1 MGLFD
6 KVARILH
13 ENTEDTKNVAASTT
27 PAKKSEPTSPPLD
40 SEARK
45 AYEQGFDCYRKGEYE
60 EAARL
65 YRISADLGFFRA
77 QYSLALLYSEGLGV
91 EKDLDAAELWAQK
104 AADQGYE
111 AAAKLVK
118 DLQEKRST
126 SSDALALGIN
136 FYEQENYEQAVR
148 HFRTAANADHADAQ
162 TCLAACYATGEG
174 VEKDLDTAEL
184 WAKRALDSGDEQAA
198 ELLDAIHEEQ
208 RDEAFE
214 LGVSCCEQG
223 DYTQAF
229 QYFHTAAQLGLPN
242 AQFNLAL
249 CYFKGEGVEQNLD
262 MATLWAKRASEQGF
276 EAAAEL
282 LELLKAAK
290 AHPFDLGVAC
300 YEKGHYT
307 QAVQHFRTAAEQG
320 IAEAQFNLALC
331 YSQGKGVEES
341 QSEAARWY
349 RAAAEQGDQ
358 KAAEALARLRKKE
371 AAEAF
376 NLGLACHE
384 KGDYVQATQQFRTA
398 AELGLTTAQ
407 CRLALCYFEGE
418 GVEQDLDMAIL
429 WVERASKQG
438 LESAAELLKLLKAA
452 KEHPFDLGVACLKQE
467 DFVQAARLF
476 RIAAKQG
483 DAKAQFNL
491 ALCYQQGLG
500 VEQNDSEAFHW
511 YHEAA
516 EQGIADAQFCLALC
530 YAQGI
535 GEEKNLSEAVRWFR
549 AAAEQGIADA
559 QFNLALCYSQGKG
572 VEENQSEAVRWF
584 RAAAE
589 QGYVGAQFNLA
600 LCYAQGEGVE
610 KDLDMAITWA
620 ERAHEQDYEDAK
632 ELLFILKLQREK
644 EKPHFLIAAER
655 GDANAQFALALRYAD
670 GDGVEQDQS
679 KAVHWYQKAAEQ
691 GHAKAQ
697 FNLAVRYENGNGIER
712 DQTKAVRWYLKAAQ
726 QGHSGAQF
734 NLALCYRD
742 GDGVQEDQWKASH
755 WFHMAAEQGDA
766 VAQFNLAV
774 RYEEGRGIHQDQSK
788 AIRWYRTAA
797 YQGYA
802 NAQNNLAICYEQGR
816 GVKQDQS
823 EAVRWYRAAAE
834 QGYASAQFNLALCYI
849 NGDGVEPNMPEA
861 IHWYIKAAEQGHTT
875 AQFNLAVRYEN
886 GNGVEKNQSEAVRWY
901 RAAAQQ
907 GYASAQYN
915 LSICYRDGDGVAVD
929 LDTAE
934 LWAQKAV
941 EQGYESAPK
950 LLEGIRQRKSR

>member
-13 ENTEDTKNVAASTT
+13 ENTEDTKNVAADTNT
-27 PAKKSEPTSPPLD
+27 AKKAEPASPPLD
-40 SEARK
+40 SEART
-45 AYEQGFDCYRKGEYE
+45 AYEQGFACYRNRKYE

-65 YRISADLGFFRA
+65 YRTSADLGFFRA
-77 QYSLALLYSEGLGV
+77 QYALALLYMEGYGV

-104 AADQGYE
+104 AADQGHE
-111 AAAKLVK
+111 SAAKLVK
-118 DLQEKRST
+118 DLQEKQSAAA
-126 SSDALALGIN
+126 DALALGIN

-174 VEKDLDTAEL
+174 VERDLDTAEL

-214 LGVSCCEQG
+214 LGVSCHEQG

-242 AQFNLAL
+242 AQFSLAL
-249 CYFKGEGVEQNLD
+249 CYFEGEGVEQDLD
-262 MATLWAKRASEQGF
+262 MAILWVERASEQGF

-341 QSEAARWY
+341 QSEAVRWY

-384 KGDYVQATQQFRTA
+384 KGDYVQAAQYFRTA

-418 GVEQDLDMAIL
+418 GVEQDLDMAFL
-429 WVERASKQG
+429 WVERASEQG

-452 KEHPFDLGVACLKQE
+452 KDHPFDLGFACLATE
-467 DFVQAARLF
+467 DFVQAARFF
-476 RIAAKQG
+476 RIAAAQG
-483 DAKAQFNL
+483 DAKAQFNLALFYQQGLGVEQNGSEAFHWYHEAAEQGVAEAQFNL

-500 VEQNDSEAFHW
+500 VEQNDSEAVHW
-511 YHEAA
+511 YHKAA
-516 EQGIADAQFCLALC
+516 EQGIA
-530 YAQGI
+530 
-535 GEEKNLSEAVRWFR
+535 E
-549 AAAEQGIADA
+549 A
-559 QFNLALCYSQGKG
+559 QFNLALCYQQGEG
-572 VEENQSEAVRWF
+572 VEKNQSEAVHWY

-589 QGYVGAQFNLA
+589 QGYVGAQYNLSV
-600 LCYAQGEGVE
+600 CYARGEGVE
-610 KDLDMAITWA
+610 RDLDMAITWA
-620 ERAHEQDYEDAK
+620 ERAHEQGYEAADK
-632 ELLFILKLQREK
+632 LLFNLRLEREK
-644 EKPHFLIAAER
+644 AKPHFLIAAER

-670 GDGVEQDQS
+670 GDGVEQNQS

-734 NLALCYRD
+734 NLAVCYRD
-742 GDGVQEDQWKASH
+742 GNGVQEDQWKASH

-797 YQGYA
+797 HHGYA

-816 GVKQDQS
+816 GVKQDQH

-834 QGYASAQFNLALCYI
+834 QG
-849 NGDGVEPNMPEA
+849 
-861 IHWYIKAAEQGHTT
+861 H
-875 AQFNLAVRYEN
+875 
-886 GNGVEKNQSEAVRWY
+886 
-901 RAAAQQ
+901 
-907 GYASAQYN
+907 ASAQYN

-941 EQGYESAPK
+941 EQGHESAPK
-950 LLEGIRQRKSR
+950 LLEGIRQRKNSR

>member
-45 AYEQGFDCYRKGEYE
+45 TYEQGFDCYRNREYE

-77 QYSLALLYSEGLGV
+77 QYALALLYMEGYGV
-91 EKDLDAAELWAQK
+91 EKDLDAAELWAQR

-118 DLQEKRST
+118 ELQEKQSAAA
-126 SSDALALGIN
+126 DALALGIN

-162 TCLAACYATGEG
+162 ACLAACYATGEG
-174 VEKDLDTAEL
+174 VERDLDTAEL

-214 LGVSCCEQG
+214 LGVSCYKQG

-229 QYFHTAAQLGLPN
+229 QY
-242 AQFNLAL
+242 
-249 CYFKGEGVEQNLD
+249 
-262 MATLWAKRASEQGF
+262 
-276 EAAAEL
+276 
-282 LELLKAAK
+282 
-290 AHPFDLGVAC
+290 
-300 YEKGHYT
+300 
-307 QAVQHFRTAAEQG
+307 
-320 IAEAQFNLALC
+320 
-331 YSQGKGVEES
+331 
-341 QSEAARWY
+341 Y
-349 RAAAEQGDQ
+349 RAAAEQGNA
-358 KAAEALARLRKKE
+358 KAQLALA
-371 AAEAF
+371 F
-376 NLGLACHE
+376 
-384 KGDYVQATQQFRTA
+384 
-398 AELGLTTAQ
+398 
-407 CRLALCYFEGE
+407 CYFEGE
-418 GVEQDLDMAIL
+418 GVEQDLDAAIL
-429 WVERASKQG
+429 WAERASEQG
-438 LESAAELLKLLKAA
+438 FEAAAKLLKLLKTA

-467 DFVQAARLF
+467 DFEQAVLFF
-476 RIAAKQG
+476 RIAAEQG
-483 DAKAQFNL
+483 DAKAQVTL
-491 ALCYQQGLG
+491 AACYANGDGVERDLTAAAAWAQKAADQGLE
-500 VEQNDSEAFHW
+500 VATETLEFIKRKMVDEAFAAGTACYEKGDYAQAVQHFRT
-511 YHEAA
+511 AA
-516 EQGIADAQFCLALC
+516 ESGDAT
-530 YAQGI
+530 
-535 GEEKNLSEAVRWFR
+535 
-549 AAAEQGIADA
+549 A
-559 QFNLALCYSQGKG
+559 QFNLAVFY
-572 VEENQSEAVRWF
+572 E
-584 RAAAE
+584 
-589 QGYVGAQFNLA
+589 
-600 LCYAQGEGVE
+600 QGEGVE
-610 KDLDMAITWA
+610 QDQAEAVHWYLKAADQGNAKAQYNLAICYGRGEGVEKNLDTAITWA
-620 ERAHEQDYEDAK
+620 ERAHEQGLEDA
-632 ELLFILKLQREK
+632 EEFLFALKLKREAA
-644 EKPHFLIAAER
+644 KPHFLIAAER
-655 GDANAQFALALRYAD
+655 GDANAQFDLALRYAD

-697 FNLAVRYENGNGIER
+697 FNLAVRYENGNGVER
-712 DQTKAVRWYLKAAQ
+712 DQTKAVCWYLKAAQ

-734 NLALCYRD
+734 NLALCYKD

-755 WFHMAAEQGDA
+755 WFHMAAEQGYA

-797 YQGYA
+797 HHGYA

-816 GVKQDQS
+816 GVKQDQR
-823 EAVRWYRAAAE
+823 EAVHWYRAAAE

-901 RAAAQQ
+901 CAAAEQ
-907 GYASAQYN
+907 GYANAQYN

-941 EQGYESAPK
+941 EQGHESAPK
-950 LLEGIRQRKSR
+950 LLEGIRQRKNSR

>member
-45 AYEQGFDCYRKGEYE
+45 TYEQGFACYRNREYE

-77 QYSLALLYSEGLGV
+77 QYALALLYMEGYGV

-118 DLQEKRST
+118 ELQEKRSAAA
-126 SSDALALGIN
+126 DALALGIS
-136 FYEQENYEQAVR
+136 FYEQEDYEQAVR

-174 VEKDLDTAEL
+174 VERDLDTAEL

-214 LGVSCCEQG
+214 LGVSCHEQG

-229 QYFHTAAQLGLPN
+229 QY
-242 AQFNLAL
+242 
-249 CYFKGEGVEQNLD
+249 
-262 MATLWAKRASEQGF
+262 
-276 EAAAEL
+276 
-282 LELLKAAK
+282 
-290 AHPFDLGVAC
+290 
-300 YEKGHYT
+300 
-307 QAVQHFRTAAEQG
+307 
-320 IAEAQFNLALC
+320 
-331 YSQGKGVEES
+331 
-341 QSEAARWY
+341 
-349 RAAAEQGDQ
+349 
-358 KAAEALARLRKKE
+358 
-371 AAEAF
+371 
-376 NLGLACHE
+376 
-384 KGDYVQATQQFRTA
+384 FRTA

-429 WVERASKQG
+429 WIERASEQG

-452 KEHPFDLGVACLKQE
+452 KEHPFDLGVACFEKNDYKKAVLY
-467 DFVQAARLF
+467 F
-476 RIAAKQG
+476 RIAAQQG
-483 DAKAQFNL
+483 DAN
-491 ALCYQQGLG
+491 
-500 VEQNDSEAFHW
+500 
-511 YHEAA
+511 
-516 EQGIADAQFCLALC
+516 
-530 YAQGI
+530 
-535 GEEKNLSEAVRWFR
+535 
-549 AAAEQGIADA
+549 A
-559 QFNLALCYSQGKG
+559 QFNLALCYSQGQGVEQDQSEAARWYRKAAEQGDAKAQYNLARCYEHGKG
-572 VEENQSEAVRWF
+572 VEQDQAEAIRWY

-589 QGYVGAQFNLA
+589 QGDAKAQFSLAGFYFEGNGVEKSWEKALLWTKRAHEQCYALAAQLLEEFEKLKTSAYEAGGAQLKGGDSTQAAQYFRDAAELGHVEAQFLLALCYEIGTGVEESAAEAFYWYSKAAEQGHTSAQFNLA
-600 LCYAQGEGVE
+600 ICYEKGRGVEQNQQEAICWYRKSAEQGNQNAASALFTLGVTCYEKGDYTQAVQHFHAAAELGVAEAQYNLAICYARGEGVE
-610 KDLDMAITWA
+610 KNLDTAITWA
-620 ERAHEQDYEDAK
+620 ERAHEQGLEAAD
-632 ELLFILKLQREK
+632 ELSFKLRLEREAA
-644 EKPHFLIAAER
+644 KPHFLIAAER

-726 QGHSGAQF
+726 QGHSGAQL

-816 GVKQDQS
+816 GVKQDQH

-886 GNGVEKNQSEAVRWY
+886 GNGVEKNQSEAVRWD

-907 GYASAQYN
+907 GYANAQYN

-934 LWAQKAV
+934 LWAQKAL
-941 EQGYESAPK
+941 EQGHESAPK
-950 LLEGIRQRKSR
+950 LLEGIRQRKNNR

>member
-13 ENTEDTKNVAASTT
+13 ENTEDTKNVAADTNT
-27 PAKKSEPTSPPLD
+27 AKKAEPASPPLD
-40 SEARK
+40 SEART

-77 QYSLALLYSEGLGV
+77 QYSLALLYSEGCGV
-91 EKDLDAAELWAQK
+91 EKNLAEAEKWAQK

-118 DLQEKRST
+118 EIQEKRSAT
-126 SSDALALGIN
+126 SDALALGVN
-136 FYEQENYEQAVR
+136 FYEQEDYEQAVH
-148 HFRTAANADHADAQ
+148 HFRTAANQGNTNAQ
-162 TCLAACYATGEG
+162 LSLAVCYATGKG

-184 WAKRALDSGDEQAA
+184 WARQALDSGDEQAA

-214 LGVSCCEQG
+214 LGVSCYEQG

-229 QYFHTAAQLGLPN
+229 HWYHEAA
-242 AQFNLAL
+242 
-249 CYFKGEGVEQNLD
+249 
-262 MATLWAKRASEQGF
+262 EQGDQKAI
-276 EAAAEL
+276 EA
-282 LELLKAAK
+282 LEKLRKKEADEA
-290 AHPFDLGVAC
+290 FFLGVAC

-331 YSQGKGVEES
+331 YEHGKGVE
-341 QSEAARWY
+341 QDQAEAIRWY
-349 RAAAEQGDQ
+349 RAAAEQGDAKAQ
-358 KAAEALARLRKKE
+358 FSLAGFYFEGNGVEKSWEKALLWTKRAHEHGYDLAAQLLEEFEELKTSAYEAGGAQLKGGDSTQAAQYFRDAAELGHVEAQFLLALCYE
-371 AAEAF
+371 IGTGVEESAAEAF
-376 NLGLACHE
+376 YWYSKAAEQGHTSAQFNLAICYEKGRGVEQNQQEAICWYRKSAEQGNQNAASALFTLGVTCYE
-384 KGDYVQATQQFRTA
+384 KGDYTQAVQHFHTA
-398 AELGLTTAQ
+398 AELGVAEAQ
-407 CRLALCYFEGE
+407 Y
-418 GVEQDLDMAIL
+418 
-429 WVERASKQG
+429 
-438 LESAAELLKLLKAA
+438 
-452 KEHPFDLGVACLKQE
+452 
-467 DFVQAARLF
+467 
-476 RIAAKQG
+476 
-483 DAKAQFNL
+483 NL
-491 ALCYQQGLG
+491 A
-500 VEQNDSEAFHW
+500 
-511 YHEAA
+511 
-516 EQGIADAQFCLALC
+516 IC
-530 YAQGI
+530 YA
-535 GEEKNLSEAVRWFR
+535 R
-549 AAAEQGIADA
+549 
-559 QFNLALCYSQGKG
+559 
-572 VEENQSEAVRWF
+572 
-584 RAAAE
+584 
-589 QGYVGAQFNLA
+589 
-600 LCYAQGEGVE
+600 GEGVE
-610 KDLDMAITWA
+610 KDLDTAITWA
-620 ERAHEQDYEDAK
+620 ERAHEQGIEAAD
-632 ELLFILKLQREK
+632 ELSFKLRLEREAA
-644 EKPHFLIAAER
+644 KPHFLIAAER

-726 QGHSGAQF
+726 QGHSGAQL

-774 RYEEGRGIHQDQSK
+774 RYEEGRGIHQNQSE

-797 YQGYA
+797 HHGYA

-816 GVKQDQS
+816 GVKQDQR

-901 RAAAQQ
+901 RAAAEQ

-934 LWAQKAV
+934 LWAQKAA

-950 LLEGIRQRKSR
+950 LLEGIRQRKNSR

>member
-45 AYEQGFDCYRKGEYE
+45 TYEQGFACYRNREYE

-77 QYSLALLYSEGLGV
+77 QYALALLYMEGYGV

-118 DLQEKRST
+118 ELQEKQSAAA
-126 SSDALALGIN
+126 DALALGIN

-162 TCLAACYATGEG
+162 ACLAACYATGEG
-174 VEKDLDTAEL
+174 VERDLDAAEL

-214 LGVSCCEQG
+214 SGVSCYEQG

-242 AQFNLAL
+242 AQF
-249 CYFKGEGVEQNLD
+249 
-262 MATLWAKRASEQGF
+262 S
-276 EAAAEL
+276 
-282 LELLKAAK
+282 
-290 AHPFDLGVAC
+290 
-300 YEKGHYT
+300 
-307 QAVQHFRTAAEQG
+307 
-320 IAEAQFNLALC
+320 
-331 YSQGKGVEES
+331 
-341 QSEAARWY
+341 
-349 RAAAEQGDQ
+349 
-358 KAAEALARLRKKE
+358 
-371 AAEAF
+371 
-376 NLGLACHE
+376 
-384 KGDYVQATQQFRTA
+384 
-398 AELGLTTAQ
+398 
-407 CRLALCYFEGE
+407 LALCYFEGE

-429 WVERASKQG
+429 WVERASEQG

-467 DFVQAARLF
+467 DFEQAVLFF
-476 RIAAKQG
+476 RIAAEQG
-483 DAKAQFNL
+483 DAK
-491 ALCYQQGLG
+491 
-500 VEQNDSEAFHW
+500 
-511 YHEAA
+511 
-516 EQGIADAQFCLALC
+516 
-530 YAQGI
+530 
-535 GEEKNLSEAVRWFR
+535 
-549 AAAEQGIADA
+549 A

-572 VEENQSEAVRWF
+572 VEENQSEAVRWY

-589 QGYVGAQFNLA
+589 QGDQKAAEALARLRKKEAAEAFILGVACHEKGEYTQAVQHFRTAAESGDATAQFNLA
-600 LCYAQGEGVE
+600 VFYEQGEGVE
-610 KDLDMAITWA
+610 QDQAEAVHWYLKAADQGNAKAQYNLAICYARGEGVEKNLDTAITWA
-620 ERAHEQDYEDAK
+620 ERAHEQGLEDA
-632 ELLFILKLQREK
+632 EEFLFALKLKREAA
-644 EKPHFLIAAER
+644 KPHFLIAAER
-655 GDANAQFALALRYAD
+655 GDANAQFDLALRYAD

-697 FNLAVRYENGNGIER
+697 FNLAVRYENGNGVER

-734 NLALCYRD
+734 NLAVCYKD

-797 YQGYA
+797 HHGYA

-816 GVKQDQS
+816 GVKQDQR
-823 EAVRWYRAAAE
+823 EAVHWYRAAAE

-861 IHWYIKAAEQGHTT
+861 IHWYIKAAEQGHAT

-901 RAAAQQ
+901 RAAAEQ
-907 GYASAQYN
+907 GYANAQYN

-941 EQGYESAPK
+941 EQGHESAPK
-950 LLEGIRQRKSR
+950 LLEGIRQRKNSR